1 MSRSVDQHHHH
12 DIKAGDDSDPNFDR
26 KLDIITAGAKP
37 FVKEHLLTKISKEN
51 CKILI
56 NYIMAMQT
64 EVSPTEEYRV
74 NTILKLKHFAE
85 VTEPKTFRDI
95 TRQDIIDFLDSY
107 RRSETVDPLHRW
119 MGTYEVYRIS
129 LMRFFRW
136 LRIKIKP
143 TQAQAVP

>member
-1 MSRSVDQHHHH
+1 MGKLQKPVSRSVDQHHH
-12 DIKAGDDSDPNFDR
+12 DIKAGEDSDPNFDR

-85 VTEPKTFRDI
+85 AIEPKTFLDI
-95 TRQDIIDFLDSY
+95 TDR
-107 RRSETVDPLHRW
+107 T
-119 MGTYEVYRIS
+119 
-129 LMRFFRW
+129 
-136 LRIKIKP
+136 
-143 TQAQAVP
+143 